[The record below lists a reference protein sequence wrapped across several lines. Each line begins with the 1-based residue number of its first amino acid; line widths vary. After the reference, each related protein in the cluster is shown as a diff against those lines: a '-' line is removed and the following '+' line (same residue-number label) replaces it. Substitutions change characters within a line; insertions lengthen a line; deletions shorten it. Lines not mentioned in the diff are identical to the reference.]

1 MRKFLE
7 ASILQ
12 NRTVL
17 NSIDKP
23 TSLMAIVNILIK
35 SLVLKALSSMHKSKI
50 NTSFSLR
57 AGEVLINFQIFTL
70 LHNSKSFC
78 AQWCLSRNQF
88 NRNSTIN
95 SLVSP

>member
-35 SLVLKALSSMHKSKI
+35 SMVLKALSSMHKSKI

-57 AGEVLINFQIFTL
+57 AGEVLINFQIFTCGAKKGWVVRIDE
-70 LHNSKSFC
+70 NKGR
-78 AQWCLSRNQF
+78 W
-88 NRNSTIN
+88 
-95 SLVSP
+95 P